1 MDNRRLLTRLAR
13 GDVRNVR
20 FADLCR
26 LVEALGF
33 QCRRVRGSHHVFAH
47 SDVPELI
54 NLQEVGG
61 QAKPYQVRQ
70 LLRLVERYDLTLEEE
85 R

>member
-1 MDNRRLLTRLAR
+1 MKPRELLDRARR

-20 FADLCR
+20 FGDLQR

-33 QCRRVRGSHHVFAH
+33 RLDRVRGSHHTYRHPGVRAI
-47 SDVPELI
+47 V
-54 NLQEVGG
+54 NLQRQGG

-70 LLRLVERYDLTLEEE
+70 VVDLAARYALTVEDDA
-85 R
+85 

>member
-1 MDNRRLLTRLAR
+1 MKPRELLDRAAR

-20 FADLCR
+20 FAELQR

-33 QCRRVRGSHHVFAH
+33 ELERIRGSHHTYRHPGVRAK
-47 SDVPELI
+47 L
-54 NLQEVGG
+54 NLQPHRS

-70 LLRLVERYDLTLEEE
+70 VVALAAQYSLTVESDA
-85 R
+85 

>member
-1 MDNRRLLTRLAR
+1 MRPRQLLERAAR

-20 FADLCR
+20 FTDLQR

-33 QCRRVRGSHHVFAH
+33 RLDRVRGSHHTYRHPGVRAI
-47 SDVPELI
+47 V
-54 NLQEVGG
+54 NLQPQGR

-70 LLRLVERYDLTLEEE
+70 VVELAARYALSVEDEA
-85 R
+85 

>member
-1 MDNRRLLTRLAR
+1 MKPRELLDRACR

-20 FADLCR
+20 FADLQH

-33 QCRRVRGSHHVFAH
+33 RLERVRGSHHTYRHPAVRAI
-47 SDVPELI
+47 V
-54 NLQEVGG
+54 NLQPHGR

-70 LLRLVERYDLTLEEE
+70 VVELVARYALTVEDDA
-85 R
+85 